1 MTTTTTTTATATAP
15 LAAPQQAGRPGPA
28 AGPAI
33 QALMI
38 GLGSEIFAIETAT
51 VREIIDPVPLTR
63 VAGARPHL
71 PGLINVR
78 GNIIP
83 LADLHERFAM
93 AAAETTPD
101 TRIVVIEIE
110 IDEDPV
116 TLGIIADKVYE
127 VTEISRAD
135 AQATPRIGMNWKPE
149 YIRFISKWNDEFII
163 VPNMAMIIA

>member
-1 MTTTTTTTATATAP
+1 MT
-15 LAAPQQAGRPGPA
+15 PA
-28 AGPAI
+28 AATPVRAAGQPLPGAHRTI

-38 GLGSEIFAIETAT
+38 GLGDEIFAIETDI

-83 LADLHERFAM
+83 LADLRERFGM
-93 AAAETTPD
+93 PRTGPTSD
-101 TRIVVIEIE
+101 TRMVVIEVE

-116 TLGIIADKVYE
+116 LLAVIADKVYE
-127 VTEISRAD
+127 VTEISSAD
-135 AQATPRIGMNWKPE
+135 AQPTPRIGMNWRAE
-149 YIRFISKWNDEFII
+149 YIRFIAKWNEEFII
-163 VPNMAMIIA
+163 VPNISAILI

>member
-1 MTTTTTTTATATAP
+1 M
-15 LAAPQQAGRPGPA
+15 PGGISP
-28 AGPAI
+28 GLVPSGVM

-38 GLGSEIFAIETAT
+38 GLGLEIFAIETGT

-63 VAGARPHL
+63 IAGARPHL

-83 LADLHERFAM
+83 LADLRERFGM
-93 AAAETTPD
+93 PAAAATPD
-101 TRIVVIEIE
+101 TRIVVIEVE

-127 VTEISRAD
+127 VTEISRDD
-135 AQATPRIGMNWKPE
+135 AQTTPRIGMSWRPE
-149 YIRFISKWNDEFII
+149 YIRFITKWNGEFII
-163 VPNMAMIIA
+163 VPNISAILA

>member
-1 MTTTTTTTATATAP
+1 M
-15 LAAPQQAGRPGPA
+15 
-28 AGPAI
+28 

-38 GLGSEIFAIETAT
+38 GLGSEIFAIETDM

-83 LADLHERFAM
+83 LADLRERFGM
-93 AAAETTPD
+93 PRTEPTPD
-101 TRIVVIEIE
+101 TRLVVIEVE

-116 TLGIIADKVYE
+116 ALAIIADKVHE
-127 VTEISRAD
+127 VTEISRD
-135 AQATPRIGMNWKPE
+135 GAQPTPRIGMSWRPE
-149 YIRFISKWNDEFII
+149 YIRFIAKWNDEFII
-163 VPNMAMIIA
+163 VPNLTAILS